1 MYICLDMYIYL
12 FTYTYIY
19 VYTCICL
26 PLDVD
31 DRVKLFLCH
40 GIGESPV
47 GIRTSQ
53 DWDHTHWG
61 TQIPSLPGMLR
72 L

>member
-1 MYICLDMYIYL
+1 MSRYVYICLCLHIS
-12 FTYTYIY
+12 T
-19 VYTCICL
+19 CL

-40 GIGESPV
+40 GIGEGPV

-72 L
+72 LKAGYLR